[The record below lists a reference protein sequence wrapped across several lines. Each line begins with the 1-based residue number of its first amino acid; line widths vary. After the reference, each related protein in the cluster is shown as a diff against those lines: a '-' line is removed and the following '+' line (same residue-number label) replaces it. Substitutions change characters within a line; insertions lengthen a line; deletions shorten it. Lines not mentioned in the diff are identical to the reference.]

1 MVIIIL
7 LINLFNCLLL
17 QHQSRGIFLFLFF
30 NFIKYHLVKIYIFL
44 SIAIHWNKSKD
55 NSLFI
60 YAETRHFVY
69 ICNKLG
75 LINAYLVKLR
85 YSIIA
90 ANYAFV
96 MCHFRAASRAA
107 ISSSLSLPPTPAAS
121 AAAAQRTSRIT
132 RLVNA
137 FTCPSRAHKPVVVSV
152 YPNPLESIS
161 RFGVVD
167 CVLALT
173 ERSLASG
180 LVLVRRAIEIDRI
193 ASLTTLVKRD
203 V

>member
-1 MVIIIL
+1 M
-7 LINLFNCLLL
+7 
-17 QHQSRGIFLFLFF
+17 
-30 NFIKYHLVKIYIFL
+30 KIYIFL
-44 SIAIHWNKSKD
+44 SIHWNKSKD

-60 YAETRHFVY
+60 YLKTRHFVY
-69 ICNKLG
+69 MCNKLG

>member
-1 MVIIIL
+1 M
-7 LINLFNCLLL
+7 
-17 QHQSRGIFLFLFF
+17 
-30 NFIKYHLVKIYIFL
+30 KIYIFL
-44 SIAIHWNKSKD
+44 SIHWNKSKD

-60 YAETRHFVY
+60 YSETRHFVY

>member
-1 MVIIIL
+1 M
-7 LINLFNCLLL
+7 
-17 QHQSRGIFLFLFF
+17 
-30 NFIKYHLVKIYIFL
+30 KIYIFL

-60 YAETRHFVY
+60 YSETRHFVY

>member
-1 MVIIIL
+1 M
-7 LINLFNCLLL
+7 
-17 QHQSRGIFLFLFF
+17 
-30 NFIKYHLVKIYIFL
+30 
-44 SIAIHWNKSKD
+44 
-55 NSLFI
+55 
-60 YAETRHFVY
+60 
-69 ICNKLG
+69 CNKLG

-107 ISSSLSLPPTPAAS
+107 ISSSLSLPPTPAA

-152 YPNPLESIS
+152 YPPLESIS

>member
-1 MVIIIL
+1 M
-7 LINLFNCLLL
+7 
-17 QHQSRGIFLFLFF
+17 
-30 NFIKYHLVKIYIFL
+30 KIYIFL

-107 ISSSLSLPPTPAAS
+107 ISSSLSLPPTPAA

>member
-1 MVIIIL
+1 M
-7 LINLFNCLLL
+7 
-17 QHQSRGIFLFLFF
+17 
-30 NFIKYHLVKIYIFL
+30 KIYIFL

-107 ISSSLSLPPTPAAS
+107 ISSSLSLPPTPAAA

>member
-1 MVIIIL
+1 M
-7 LINLFNCLLL
+7 
-17 QHQSRGIFLFLFF
+17 
-30 NFIKYHLVKIYIFL
+30 KIYIFL
-44 SIAIHWNKSKD
+44 SIHWNKSKD

-60 YAETRHFVY
+60 YLKTRHFVY
-69 ICNKLG
+69 MCNKLG

-107 ISSSLSLPPTPAAS
+107 ISSSLSLPPTPAA

>member
-1 MVIIIL
+1 M
-7 LINLFNCLLL
+7 
-17 QHQSRGIFLFLFF
+17 
-30 NFIKYHLVKIYIFL
+30 KIYIFL
-44 SIAIHWNKSKD
+44 SIHWNKSKD

-107 ISSSLSLPPTPAAS
+107 ISSSLSLPPTPAA

-152 YPNPLESIS
+152 YPPLESIS

>member
-1 MVIIIL
+1 M
-7 LINLFNCLLL
+7 
-17 QHQSRGIFLFLFF
+17 
-30 NFIKYHLVKIYIFL
+30 KIYIFL
-44 SIAIHWNKSKD
+44 WIAIHWNKSKD